1 MTTPR
6 LREAARVIVLDR
18 EDRVLLLRY
27 EENGGFWAVPG
38 GSLEHG
44 ETHLDAAHRELQE
57 ELGVINV
64 KVGPELAVRT
74 KDHLVGGEAA
84 RQAEK
89 YFVAVVDAA
98 EIDPA
103 RASQPDDIRAWQWW
117 SLREMQETA
126 QTIYP
131 LGLAKLI
138 IDYLRSGPPT
148 TPIELAG

>member
-1 MTTPR
+1 MSTPR

-27 EENGGFWAVPG
+27 EGNGGFWAVPG
-38 GSLEHG
+38 GSLEQG
-44 ETHLDAAHRELQE
+44 ETHLDAAHRELRE
-57 ELGVINV
+57 ELGVIDV

-74 KDHLVGGEAA
+74 KDHLVGSEAA
-84 RQAEK
+84 RQVEK
-89 YFVAVVDAA
+89 YFVAVVDAVA
-98 EIDPA
+98 VEPG

-117 SLREMQETA
+117 SLHEIQETA

-138 IDYLRSGPPT
+138 IEYLRSGPPT